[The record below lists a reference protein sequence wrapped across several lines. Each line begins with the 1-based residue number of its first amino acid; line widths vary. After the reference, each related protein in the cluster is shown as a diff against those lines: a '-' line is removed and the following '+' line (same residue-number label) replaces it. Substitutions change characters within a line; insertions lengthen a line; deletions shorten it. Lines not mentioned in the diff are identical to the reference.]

1 MRAVLFDGR
10 SVRVAERD
18 APRLVGGDALIRVE
32 RAGICS
38 TDLQILAGY
47 MGFQGVLGHEVVGR
61 VVEGPRELLGERV
74 VCEINFAC
82 GACAA
87 CRAGLGRHCPTRTV
101 MGIAGADGAMAEL
114 VRAPVAN
121 LHVVP
126 EGLSPEVAVFAE
138 PLAAAYAIVE
148 QELDPAAGRRPFDEA
163 LVLGDGKL
171 GLLIALALADAGLAV
186 RLVGRHPDK
195 LAKVASERIRT
206 SLEAEPQPRARLV
219 VEATGTE
226 QGLARAIACTE
237 PRGTLV
243 LKSTVATPSTLHL
256 APIVIHELR
265 VTGSRCGPFGP
276 ALAALAE
283 RRIDPSPLVSATLPL
298 DEAPR
303 ALELAAERSVLKV
316 LLAP

>member
-1 MRAVLFDGR
+1 MRAVIFDGV
-10 SVRVAERD
+10 SARVVERD
-18 APRLVGGDALIRVE
+18 PPRLVGGDALLRVE

-47 MGFQGVLGHEVVGR
+47 MGFRGVLGHEVVGR
-61 VVEGPRELLGERV
+61 VVEGPRELVGKRV
-74 VCEINFAC
+74 VSEINFAC
-82 GACAA
+82 GECEA
-87 CRAGLGRHCPTRTV
+87 CREGRGRHCPTRTV

-121 LHVVP
+121 LHEVP

-138 PLAAAYAIVE
+138 PLAAAYAVADR
-148 QELDPAAGRRPFDEA
+148 ELLAAGAREPAREA

-171 GLLIALALADAGLAV
+171 GLLIALALADVGLSV

-206 SLEAEPQPRARLV
+206 SLESEPSPQARLV

-265 VTGSRCGPFGP
+265 VAGSRCGPFGP
-276 ALAALAE
+276 ALEALGA
-283 RRIDPSPLVSATLPL
+283 RRVDPSPLVSATLSL

-303 ALELAAERSVLKV
+303 ALELAAQRGVLKV